1 MNLSMGLNTGLHAGP
16 APRATTPT
24 RSGALAARDI
34 TLTFGGVTAL
44 QDVSLDVGANELV
57 ALIGPNGAGKS
68 SLLNVLSGFY
78 RPRSGRIHFDGQ
90 DISGWP
96 VHRVARAGLARTFQG
111 THLLA
116 HMSVLDNILV
126 GRYGHQRS
134 GLGAAFAYYPF
145 AHREEVA
152 HRAVAEEIIAFLE
165 IEHVRHQPVGT
176 LGYGMRKRVD
186 LGRALAMEPRVL
198 LLDEP
203 MAGMNTEEKED
214 LARFILDV
222 REARGIP
229 VVLVE
234 HDMGVVMDIAD
245 RVVVLNFGRK
255 IADGTPDE
263 VQRDAGVV
271 AAYLGAKA

>member
-1 MNLSMGLNTGLHAGP
+1 M
-16 APRATTPT
+16 
-24 RSGALAARDI
+24 
-34 TLTFGGVTAL
+34 
-44 QDVSLDVGANELV
+44 
-57 ALIGPNGAGKS
+57 
-68 SLLNVLSGFY
+68 LSGFY
-78 RPRSGRIHFDGQ
+78 KPQSGRIAFLGN
-90 DISGWP
+90 DITRRP
-96 VHRVARAGLARTFQG
+96 VHGIARAGLARTFQG

-126 GRYGHQRS
+126 GRYAHQKC
-134 GLGAAFAYYPF
+134 GLAAAFAYYPF

-152 HRAVAEEIIAFLE
+152 HRRVAEDIISFLE

-222 REARGIP
+222 RESRRIP

-255 IADGTPDE
+255 IADGTPE
-263 VQRDAGVV
+263 AVQQDPQVV
-271 AAYLGAKA
+271 AAYLGAKT

>member
-1 MNLSMGLNTGLHAGP
+1 MTGGIPHTGP
-16 APRATTPT
+16 
-24 RSGALAARDI
+24 ALAAHAI

-44 QDVSLDVGANELV
+44 DDVSIQIGRDELV

-78 RPRSGRIHFDGQ
+78 RPRTGSVSFDGHE
-90 DISGWP
+90 IGKWP
-96 VHRVARAGLARTFQG
+96 VHRIARAGLARTFQG

-116 HMSVLDNILV
+116 HMSVLDNILI
-126 GRYGHQRS
+126 GRYAHMCC
-134 GLGAAFAYYPF
+134 GLLSAFAYYPF
-145 AHREEVA
+145 AHREEVE
-152 HRAVAEEIIAFLE
+152 HRQIAEEIIEFLE

-203 MAGMNTEEKED
+203 MAGMNGEEKED

-222 REARGIP
+222 REARHIP

-234 HDMGVVMDIAD
+234 HDMGVVMDMAD

-255 IADGTPDE
+255 IADASPRAVQQDE
-263 VQRDAGVV
+263 QVI

>member
-1 MNLSMGLNTGLHAGP
+1 MSQAMAAPSGVRHA
-16 APRATTPT
+16 
-24 RSGALAARDI
+24 ALAGGTPALQARDI

-44 QDVSLDVGANELV
+44 QDVSLDVGADELV

-78 RPRSGRIHFDGQ
+78 RPRRGSIAFQGQ
-90 DISGWP
+90 DIGGWP
-96 VHRVARAGLARTFQG
+96 VHRIAAAGLARTFQG

-126 GRYGHQRS
+126 GRYCHMKT
-134 GLGAAFAYYPF
+134 GLAAAFAYYPF
-145 AHREEVA
+145 AHREEVE
-152 HRAVAEEIIAFLE
+152 HRAKAEAIIRFLE

-203 MAGMNTEEKED
+203 MAGMNGEEKED

-222 REARGIP
+222 RESKRIP

-245 RVVVLNFGRK
+245 RVVVLNFGRT
-255 IADGTPDE
+255 IAEGTPAA
-263 VQRDAGVV
+263 VQAHPAVIS
-271 AAYLGAKA
+271 AYLGKST

>member
-1 MNLSMGLNTGLHAGP
+1 MNFATAAPPAARAAAAGNGP
-16 APRATTPT
+16 A
-24 RSGALAARDI
+24 LQARDI

-44 QDVSLDVGANELV
+44 QDVSLEVGSDELV

-78 RPRSGRIHFDGQ
+78 RPRQGRITFQGQ
-90 DISGWP
+90 DIGNWP
-96 VHRVARAGLARTFQG
+96 VHRIAAAGLARTFQG

-126 GRYGHQRS
+126 GRYCHMKT
-134 GLGAAFAYYPF
+134 GLAAAFVYYPF
-145 AHREEVA
+145 AHREEVEQ
-152 HRAVAEEIIAFLE
+152 RSKAEEIIRFLE

-203 MAGMNTEEKED
+203 MAGMNGEEKED

-222 REARGIP
+222 RESRRIP

-245 RVVVLNFGRK
+245 RVVVLNFGRL
-255 IADGTPDE
+255 IAEGTPAA
-263 VQRDAGVV
+263 VQADPAVIS
-271 AAYLGAKA
+271 AYLGKPA

>member
-1 MNLSMGLNTGLHAGP
+1 MNPATP
-16 APRATTPT
+16 APSGARVVAA
-24 RSGALAARDI
+24 RSGAALQAHDV

-44 QDVSLDVGANELV
+44 QDVSLEVGHDELV

-78 RPRSGRIHFDGQ
+78 RPRRGHIAFQGQ
-90 DISGWP
+90 DIGGWP
-96 VHRVARAGLARTFQG
+96 VHRIAAAGLARTFQG

-126 GRYGHQRS
+126 GRYCHMKT
-134 GLGAAFAYYPF
+134 GLAAAFAYYPF
-145 AHREEVA
+145 AHREEVE
-152 HRAVAEEIIAFLE
+152 HRAKAEAIIRFLE

-203 MAGMNTEEKED
+203 MAGMNSEEKED

-222 REARGIP
+222 RESRHIP

-255 IADGTPDE
+255 IAEGTPQV
-263 VQRDAGVV
+263 VQQDAAVIS
-271 AAYLGAKA
+271 AYLGVKS

>member
-1 MNLSMGLNTGLHAGP
+1 MTGSIPHTGP
-16 APRATTPT
+16 ALSAH
-24 RSGALAARDI
+24 AV

-44 QDVSLDVGANELV
+44 DDVSIQVGHDELV

-68 SLLNVLSGFY
+68 SLLNVFSGFY
-78 RPRSGRIHFDGQ
+78 RPKAGSVSFDAH
-90 DISGWP
+90 DIGKWP
-96 VHRVARAGLARTFQG
+96 VHRIARAGLARTFQG

-126 GRYGHQRS
+126 GRYAHMKCS
-134 GLGAAFAYYPF
+134 LPSAFAYYPF
-145 AHREEVA
+145 AHREEVE
-152 HRAVAEEIIAFLE
+152 HRQIAEEIIEFLE

-203 MAGMNTEEKED
+203 MAGMNGEEKED

-222 REARGIP
+222 REARHIP

-234 HDMGVVMDIAD
+234 HDMGVVMDMAD

-255 IADGTPDE
+255 IADASPRAVQQDE
-263 VQRDAGVV
+263 QVI